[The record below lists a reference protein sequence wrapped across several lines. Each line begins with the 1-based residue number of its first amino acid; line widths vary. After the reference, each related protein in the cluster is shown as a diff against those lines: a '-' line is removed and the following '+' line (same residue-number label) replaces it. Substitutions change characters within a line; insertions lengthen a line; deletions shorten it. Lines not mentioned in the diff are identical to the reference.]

1 MTKPMTSER
10 LNALLRAA
18 ADLFD
23 ALAATPLELND
34 KLRLTA
40 VELQRLLAFVNRDAD
55 GVRLWR
61 ERGDELMKEFGV
73 KYVSP
78 KSDGNGK

>member
-10 LNALLRAA
+10 LNELLHVA

-23 ALAATPLELND
+23 TLAATPLELND

-40 VELQRLLAFVNRDAD
+40 VELQRLLAYVNRDGD

-73 KYVSP
+73 KYVTP
-78 KSDGNGK
+78 KSSGNGQ